1 MGQILWNSNVKISIS
16 RSNLLPII
24 VTVVLLAAVPF
35 AIAEFIRTGQLYMFS
50 RRFLDDMVARLHGRG
65 RLRFI
70 FQPTVAIVLG
80 ARDGVNDARAGNLPF
95 LWSLVLHPSDRP
107 GLLRRALA
115 SVSNLVAVAILLDV
129 ASQLLIFR
137 RVNPFAALILGP
149 VLIGLPYASSRAL
162 TNRITRAI
170 RPSSDC

>member
-1 MGQILWNSNVKISIS
+1 VKISIS
-16 RSNLLPII
+16 RSNLLPTI
-24 VTVVLLAAVPF
+24 VIEVLLAAVPF
-35 AIAEFIRTGQLYMFS
+35 AIAEFLGTGQLYVFS

-80 ARDGVNDARAGNLPF
+80 ARDGVKDARAGNLPF
-95 LWSLVLHPSDRP
+95 LWSLVFHASDRP
-107 GLLRRALA
+107 GLLRSALE
-115 SVSNLVAVAILLDV
+115 SVRNLVAIAILLDL

-149 VLIGLPYASSRAL
+149 VLIGFPYASSRAL
-162 TNRITRAI
+162 TNRVSRWRGEHVCTTEV
-170 RPSSDC
+170 D

>member
-1 MGQILWNSNVKISIS
+1 VKISIS
-16 RSNLLPII
+16 RSNLLPTI
-24 VTVVLLAAVPF
+24 VIVVLLAAVPF
-35 AIAEFIRTGQLYMFS
+35 AIAEFLRTGQLYVFS
-50 RRFLDDMVARLHGRG
+50 RRFLDDMVARLHGPG

-80 ARDGVNDARAGNLPF
+80 ARDGVKDARAGNVPF
-95 LWSLVLHPSDRP
+95 LWSLVFHRSARP
-107 GLLRRALA
+107 GLLRSALA
-115 SVSNLVAVAILLDV
+115 SVRNLVAVAILLDV

-162 TNRITRAI
+162 TNRMTR
-170 RPSSDC
+170 RPSGTLPTAESTGAPT

>member
-1 MGQILWNSNVKISIS
+1 VKISIS
-16 RSNLLPII
+16 RSNLLPTI
-24 VTVVLLAAVPF
+24 VIVVLLAAVPF
-35 AIAEFIRTGQLYMFS
+35 AIAEFLRTGQLYVFS

-80 ARDGVNDARAGNLPF
+80 TRDGVKDARAGNLPF
-95 LWSLVLHPSDRP
+95 LWSLVFHPSDRP
-107 GLLRRALA
+107 GLLRNALA
-115 SVSNLVAVAILLDV
+115 SVRALVSVAILLDV
-129 ASQLLIFR
+129 TSQLLIFG

-162 TNRITRAI
+162 TNRVSRWRVACS
-170 RPSSDC
+170 PKAPPK